1 VVALIKNLQILRE
14 RTKRYLK
21 LYLVVY
27 DGVGHNILCS
37 IIQVYVCRGGYVRCP
52 YCNHEET
59 KVVDSRQDGN
69 VVRRR
74 RECEK
79 CGKRFTTYE
88 RVEELPLFVKK
99 KDGRREPFNRDKLR
113 RSIIIAC
120 NKRPVSSEQ
129 IERLVNSIESKIR
142 FDEDNEISTNK
153 IGRMVM
159 NRLKRLDPVAYIRFA
174 SVYYEFDDVDAFEKA
189 LAQFKKR

>member
-1 VVALIKNLQILRE
+1 MF
-14 RTKRYLK
+14 
-21 LYLVVY
+21 
-27 DGVGHNILCS
+27 VG
-37 IIQVYVCRGGYVRCP
+37 GGYVRCP

-129 IERLVNSIESKIR
+129 IERLVDSIESKIR

>member
-1 VVALIKNLQILRE
+1 MF
-14 RTKRYLK
+14 
-21 LYLVVY
+21 
-27 DGVGHNILCS
+27 VG
-37 IIQVYVCRGGYVRCP
+37 GGYVRCP

-129 IERLVNSIESKIR
+129 IERLVDNIESKIR